1 MKKKI
6 KLRAYVGDDGITTV
20 KAILFHP
27 METGMRKD
35 RKTGKTIPAH
45 HITEAVVEHNGK
57 PVLTCLWGTGVSKN
71 PFLSFDLK
79 NTQVGDRIRISWVD
93 NKGASDAVEARLS

>member
-1 MKKKI
+1 MAKKI
-6 KLRAYVGDDGITTV
+6 KLRAFVGDNGIATI

-27 METGMRKD
+27 METGLRKD
-35 RKTGKTIPAH
+35 KKTGQTIPAH

-57 PVLTCLWGTGVSKN
+57 NVLTCLWGTGVSKN

-79 NTQVGDRIRISWVD
+79 NSKVGDSVKISWVD
-93 NKGASDAVEARLS
+93 NKGGSDSAEAKLA